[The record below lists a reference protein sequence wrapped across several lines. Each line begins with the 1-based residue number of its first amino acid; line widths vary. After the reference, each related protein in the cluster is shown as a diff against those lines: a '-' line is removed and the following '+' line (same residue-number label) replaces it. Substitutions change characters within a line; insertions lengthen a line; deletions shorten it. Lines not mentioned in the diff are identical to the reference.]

1 MKNMKEFSL
10 ISHDMVPQHII
21 LPDNEVTK
29 VLKEYDV
36 DKEQLPKIKITDPVS
51 MEIGAEVGDVVKV
64 IRESPTAGE
73 AVIYRL
79 VIE

>member
-1 MKNMKEFSL
+1 MKEFSL